1 MLNTIT
7 TIFIYMRSKAINI
20 CNMLNWFK
28 RHRKSNKSY
37 ETNEEWVEALKP
49 PADEQAVELLR
60 EKLVRG
66 LKPALHKYV
75 DRELDQFVE
84 DIAQDALLKI
94 LDNIDTFR
102 GESKLITWAMKIA
115 VREGLTE
122 LRLKR
127 YDDISIE
134 DLKPTD
140 ESREVFSLSVASDD
154 TSPDRSLHESQLVDK
169 VMQII
174 NEELTTKQ
182 KKAID
187 ALMIQGLPVPVVVKQ
202 MDTNRNALYK
212 LVHDARLKIKTKLEL
227 EGIDP
232 DKMLDKL

>member
-1 MLNTIT
+1 MI
-7 TIFIYMRSKAINI
+7 
-20 CNMLNWFK
+20 NWFK
-28 RHRKSNKSY
+28 RRRNKKTSY
-37 ETNEEWVEALKP
+37 DTNEEWIEALSP
-49 PADEQAVELLR
+49 PVDEQAVDILR
-60 EKLVRG
+60 KQLIQG

-84 DIAQDALLKI
+84 DVAQDALLKV
-94 LDNIDTFR
+94 LDNIDSFR
-102 GESKLITWAMKIA
+102 GESKLLTWAMKIA

-134 DLKPTD
+134 DLKPND
-140 ESREVFSLSVASDD
+140 ESREVFSLSVASDE
-154 TSPDRSLHESQLVDK
+154 TSPDRSLHESQLVEK
-169 VMQII
+169 VLQII
-174 NEELTTKQ
+174 NEELTDKQ
-182 KKAID
+182 KKAIN
-187 ALMIQGLPVPVVVKQ
+187 ALMIQGLPMPAVVKL

>member
-1 MLNTIT
+1 M
-7 TIFIYMRSKAINI
+7 F
-20 CNMLNWFK
+20 NWFK
-28 RHRKSNKSY
+28 RRRNKNTSY
-37 ETNEEWVEALKP
+37 DTNEEWVEALSSP
-49 PADEQAVELLR
+49 VDEQAVDVLR
-60 EKLVRG
+60 KKLIQG

-84 DIAQDALLKI
+84 DVAQDALLKV
-94 LDNIDTFR
+94 LDNIDSFR
-102 GESKLITWAMKIA
+102 GESKLTTWAMKIA

-134 DLKPTD
+134 DLKPED
-140 ESREVFSLSVASDD
+140 DSREVFSLTVASDE
-154 TSPDRSLHESQLVDK
+154 TSPDRSLHESQLIDK

-174 NEELTTKQ
+174 NEELTDKQ
-182 KKAID
+182 KKAIN
-187 ALMIQGLPVPVVVKQ
+187 ALMIQGLPMPAVVKL

-212 LVHDARLKIKTKLEL
+212 LVYDARLKIKNKLEL

>member
-1 MLNTIT
+1 MI
-7 TIFIYMRSKAINI
+7 
-20 CNMLNWFK
+20 NWFK
-28 RHRKSNKSY
+28 RRRNKNKSY
-37 ETNEEWVEALKP
+37 DTNEEWIEALSP
-49 PADEQAVELLR
+49 PVDEQAVDLLR
-60 EKLVRG
+60 KKLIRG

-84 DIAQDALLKI
+84 DVAQDALLKI
-94 LDNIDTFR
+94 LDNIDSFR
-102 GESKLITWAMKIA
+102 GDSKLLTWAMKIA

-134 DLKPTD
+134 DLKPD
-140 ESREVFSLSVASDD
+140 NESREVFSLTVASNE
-154 TSPDRSLHESQLVDK
+154 TSPDRSLHESQLIDK

-174 NEELTTKQ
+174 NEELTDKQ
-182 KKAID
+182 KQAIN
-187 ALMIQGLPVPVVVKQ
+187 ALMIQGLPIPVVVKQ

-212 LVHDARLKIKTKLEL
+212 LVYDARLKIKTKLEL

-232 DKMLDKL
+232 EKMLDKL

>member
-1 MLNTIT
+1 
-7 TIFIYMRSKAINI
+7 
-20 CNMLNWFK
+20 MLNWFK
-28 RHRKSNKSY
+28 RRRKEKASY
-37 ETNEEWVEALKP
+37 ETNEEWIEALKP
-49 PADEQAVELLR
+49 PVDERAVKLLR
-60 EKLVRG
+60 QQLIRG

-84 DIAQDALLKI
+84 DVAQDALLKV
-94 LDNIDTFR
+94 LDNIDSFR
-102 GESKLITWAMKIA
+102 GESKLLTWAMKIA

-134 DLKPTD
+134 DLKPD
-140 ESREVFSLSVASDD
+140 GNSREVFSLSVASDD
-154 TSPDRSLHESQLVDK
+154 TSPDRSLHESDLVDK
-169 VMQII
+169 VMAII
-174 NEELTTKQ
+174 NEELTDKQ
-182 KKAID
+182 KQAIN

-212 LVHDARLKIKTKLEL
+212 LVHDARLKIKNKLEI

-232 DKMLDKL
+232 DEMLNKL

>member
-1 MLNTIT
+1 MI
-7 TIFIYMRSKAINI
+7 
-20 CNMLNWFK
+20 NWFK
-28 RHRKSNKSY
+28 RRRNKKTSY
-37 ETNEEWVEALKP
+37 DTNEEWIEALSP
-49 PADEQAVELLR
+49 PVDEQAVDILR
-60 EKLVRG
+60 RQLIQG

-84 DIAQDALLKI
+84 DVAQDALLKV
-94 LDNIDTFR
+94 LDNIDSFR
-102 GESKLITWAMKIA
+102 GESKLLTWAMKIA

-134 DLKPTD
+134 DLKPND
-140 ESREVFSLSVASDD
+140 ESREVFSLSVASDE
-154 TSPDRSLHESQLVDK
+154 TSPDRSLHESQLVEK
-169 VMQII
+169 VLQII
-174 NEELTTKQ
+174 NEELTDKQ
-182 KKAID
+182 KKAIN
-187 ALMIQGLPVPVVVKQ
+187 ALMIQGLPMPAVVKL

>member
-1 MLNTIT
+1 MI
-7 TIFIYMRSKAINI
+7 
-20 CNMLNWFK
+20 NWFK
-28 RHRKSNKSY
+28 RRRNKKTSY
-37 ETNEEWVEALKP
+37 DTNEEWIEALSP
-49 PADEQAVELLR
+49 PVDEQALDILR
-60 EKLVRG
+60 KQLIQG

-84 DIAQDALLKI
+84 DVAQDALLKV
-94 LDNIDTFR
+94 LDNINSFR
-102 GESKLITWAMKIA
+102 GESKLLTWAMKIA

-134 DLKPTD
+134 DLKPND
-140 ESREVFSLSVASDD
+140 ESREVFSLSVASDE
-154 TSPDRSLHESQLVDK
+154 TSPDRSLHESQLVEK
-169 VMQII
+169 VLQII
-174 NEELTTKQ
+174 NEELTDKQ
-182 KKAID
+182 KKAIN
-187 ALMIQGLPVPVVVKQ
+187 ALMIQGLPMPAVVKL